1 MSQLTSIAR
10 NDCGRCK
17 NGGIQCGAP
26 TQKWCQNPKGK
37 EAKKGMGC
45 PGIQGNKATL
55 SSTGGPC
62 YYDHSLTDCAICK
75 NAKSRQCGEGSTA
88 TKCGNFC
95 AAAGTQVLFREIF
108 H

>member
-1 MSQLTSIAR
+1 M
-10 NDCGRCK
+10 
-17 NGGIQCGAP
+17 
-26 TQKWCQNPKGK
+26 QKWCQNPKGK

-62 YYDHSLTDCAICK
+62 YYDLSLMDCAICK
-75 NAKSRQCGEGSTA
+75 NAKSRQCGESSTA

-95 AAAGTQVLFREIF
+95 AAAGTEGLF
-108 H
+108 